1 MMAFSFLLTSH
12 PIEGLFLGSGKA
24 GVVVG
29 VAAMILIG
37 LLIWVI
43 RAHRQLNQ
51 MEQRLEGMERNEHR
65 TTATPITPKKS

>member
-1 MMAFSFLLTSH
+1 MATSFLFTVH

-37 LLIWVI
+37 LMLWMI

-51 MEQRLEGMERNEHR
+51 MEERLAAMERNEDR
-65 TTATPITPKKS
+65 AVSSAITPKKS